1 MADRR
6 PTEWTFSAPQMRCC
20 LETGSAERVRAPKWS
35 VRRAERTVTAKLT
48 SAVSGRGKRR
58 YISRP
63 ERMNVLWGEP
73 TSLLLEHFFDLSDL
87 FLNFTGVFFDVAFGL

>member
-1 MADRR
+1 MDVFCA
-6 PTEWTFSAPQMRCC
+6 QMRCC
-20 LETGSAERVRAPKWS
+20 LETGSAEPVRAPKWS

-48 SAVSGRGKRR
+48 SAVSGRYGRGKRR